1 MSTRPAEL
9 NVLGRASR
17 ADVIT
22 DPFPHVV
29 IRNALREDVYEQ
41 LANEFPGMS
50 VIADDAAPQDNKYYF
65 LSAAK
70 AQTHQGVSALWKEFM
85 AYHTSPAFLS
95 EVVALFGNHIRAMH
109 PHLELAFG
117 KRLEE
122 FTACARDTDGENDVD
137 AQMECQFAS
146 CTTALRRA
154 TPKGPHVDREH
165 ALYAGLLYFRLDG
178 DDSTGGDL
186 EIQRFKGVPRFEAGT
201 NNEIPVD
208 RVETVKTV
216 RYEKN
221 TLVFFIHSAHSLH
234 AVSARSATP
243 YPRRHVNFVTEF
255 AHTKAFDIAPFRAGA
270 ANAAASQGG
279 IHRGVSA
286 ARRLLGRARRRLQP
300 S

>member
-1 MSTRPAEL
+1 MYTRTTEL

-22 DPFPHVV
+22 DPFPHLV
-29 IRNALREDVYEQ
+29 IRNALREDVYER
-41 LANEFPGMS
+41 LASEFPNIS
-50 VIADDAAPQDNKYYF
+50 VIAGDATPEDNKYYF
-65 LSAAK
+65 LGAAE
-70 AQTHQGVSALWKEFM
+70 ARVRREVSPLWKEFM
-85 AYHTSPAFLS
+85 AYHTSAAFFA
-95 EVVALFGNHIRAMH
+95 EVIALFGNHIRTMH

-122 FTACARDTDGENDVD
+122 FTACARDTDAERTVD
-137 AQMECQFAS
+137 AQMECQLVS

-154 TPKGPHVDREH
+154 TPKGPHVDREV
-165 ALYAGLLYFRLDG
+165 ALYAGLLYFRVDG

-201 NNEIPVD
+201 NEIPND
-208 RVETVKTV
+208 RVETVDTV

-234 AVSARSATP
+234 AVSARSVTP

-270 ANAAASQGG
+270 HEAAASRGG
-279 IHRGVSA
+279 IQRGVGV
-286 ARRLLGRARRRLQP
+286 ARRLLRRARRGLQP
-300 S
+300 N

>member
-1 MSTRPAEL
+1 MSTSAAQL
-9 NVLGRASR
+9 NILGRASK
-17 ADVIT
+17 ADVIA
-22 DPFPHVV
+22 DPFPHLV
-29 IRNALREDVYEQ
+29 IRNALPEDVYEQ
-41 LANEFPGMS
+41 LAAEFPDMS
-50 VIADDAAPQDNKYYF
+50 IIAGDAAPQDNKYYF
-65 LSAAK
+65 LATAE
-70 AQTHQGVSALWKEFM
+70 AQAHQGVSALWKEFM

-95 EVVALFGNHIRAMH
+95 EVIVRFGHHIRAMH

-117 KRLEE
+117 KRLED
-122 FTACARDTDGENDVD
+122 FTACARDTDGEDDVD
-137 AQMECQFAS
+137 AQMECQLVS

-186 EIQRFKGVPRFEAGT
+186 EIQRFKGVPLFEAGT
-201 NNEIPVD
+201 NEIPVD

-255 AHTKAFDIAPFRAGA
+255 AHNKAFDIAPFRAGA

-279 IHRGVSA
+279 IQRGVRA
-286 ARRLLGRARRRLQP
+286 ARRLLGTARRRLQP

>member
-1 MSTRPAEL
+1 MSTSPTEL
-9 NVLGRASR
+9 NVLGRASN

-22 DPFPHVV
+22 DPFPHLV

-50 VIADDAAPQDNKYYF
+50 VIANDAAPQDNKYYF
-65 LSAAK
+65 LGAAK
-70 AQTHQGVSALWKEFM
+70 AQAHQGVSALWKEFM
-85 AYHTSPAFLS
+85 AYHASPAFWS
-95 EVVALFGNHIRAMH
+95 EVVTLFGNHIRAMH
-109 PHLELAFG
+109 PHLELACG

-122 FTACARDTDGENDVD
+122 FTTCVRNMNAEDDAD
-137 AQMECQFAS
+137 AQMECQLAS

-154 TPKGPHVDREH
+154 TPKGPHVDREV

-186 EIQRFKGVPRFEAGT
+186 EIQRFKGVPHFEAGT

-208 RVETVKTV
+208 RVETVRTV

-221 TLVFFIHSAHSLH
+221 TFVFFIHSAHSLH

-255 AHTKAFDIAPFRAGA
+255 AQTKAFDIAPFRDGG
-270 ANAAASQGG
+270 ANAGG
-279 IHRGVSA
+279 IQRGVRV
-286 ARRLLGRARRRLQP
+286 ARRLLGRARRGLQP